1 MNIIETI
8 APISIDKLKEYF
20 NDKEK
25 IFLIDYDKS
34 TLKNEKFLVYLSNLD
49 LPCDLKFNNNDKDH
63 LSLLIDYL
71 KTKHIVSIPS
81 LEQEALNVFLE
92 MKGVEN
98 FGYAEFIEVHKEEL
112 QKILQLLESISLFN
126 FYCVNSD
133 TFKKD
138 IESREHKSCDD
149 LGHNFVNFFKYRDF
163 NLLFENIKSAELFF
177 YEDFFKEYMFKGK
190 NLYYYWANDNNPLF
204 LMTWGIANGLAEK
217 YFEQGTESNVTPV

>member
-1 MNIIETI
+1 MMNIIETI

-25 IFLIDYDKS
+25 IFLIDYDNS

-49 LPCDLKFNNNDKDH
+49 LPCDLKFNNNDEDH

-149 LGHNFVNFFKYRDF
+149 LGHNFVNFFKYRD
-163 NLLFENIKSAELFF
+163 
-177 YEDFFKEYMFKGK
+177 
-190 NLYYYWANDNNPLF
+190 
-204 LMTWGIANGLAEK
+204 
-217 YFEQGTESNVTPV
+217 